1 MTPPPL
7 TLCRIDSNLRHFIR
21 RPDGWLSVD
30 RLTQKFDFSEKSNFF
45 SIDTNNE
52 PYLL

>member
-7 TLCRIDSNLRHFIR
+7 TLCRVNPNLRNFIR
-21 RPDGWLSVD
+21 RPGGWLLVD

-45 SIDTNNE
+45 A
-52 PYLL
+52 PGPH